1 MLVLLTCALIHA
13 LLIGDGTCLSGPN
26 VCYWIASQED
36 YMYCCLGF
44 EQIGNQCEACK
55 IGFTTTKLLGSP
67 CKPCTS
73 LTFGK
78 NCSGICSCSATKR
91 CDHVYGSC
99 TYEEENKTLNGY
111 RSQSNSSEKQ
121 QSAIKDCEDIH
132 DDAKSNEINAVDDG
146 INTYHVI
153 DESQMDKSRD
163 EPNSGNPY
171 LNVLFSESD
180 SVDEEDSNTCNDG
193 YLVPYHL
200 TREHLSRDFD
210 GELNHN
216 DCEEDGY
223 LLSYNALLDKHQSLK
238 HIIKTA
244 VISTEA
250 GESFST
256 TPSDPHTD
264 LERYMQMH
272 GQLQN

>member
-1 MLVLLTCALIHA
+1 MTIVCILLVVVLCIFVKKH
-13 LLIGDGTCLSGPN
+13 
-26 VCYWIASQED
+26 
-36 YMYCCLGF
+36 
-44 EQIGNQCEACK
+44 
-55 IGFTTTKLLGSP
+55 
-67 CKPCTS
+67 
-73 LTFGK
+73 
-78 NCSGICSCSATKR
+78 KR
-91 CDHVYGSC
+91 
-99 TYEEENKTLNGY
+99 NLK
-111 RSQSNSSEKQ
+111 EKQ

-132 DDAKSNEINAVDDG
+132 DNARSNENNAIDDG

-180 SVDEEDSNTCNDG
+180 SVDADPKDSNTCNDG
-193 YLVPYHL
+193 YLDPYHL

-210 GELNHN
+210 GKLNHN
-216 DCEEDGY
+216 DCTEDGY
-223 LLSYNALLDKHQSLK
+223 LLSYNALLDRHQSLK

-272 GQLQN
+272 GQLQNLIESILHQYNISPEKTLAAAKLTSLTIELNSESMLVEDEAFDESVC

>member
-1 MLVLLTCALIHA
+1 M
-13 LLIGDGTCLSGPN
+13 
-26 VCYWIASQED
+26 
-36 YMYCCLGF
+36 
-44 EQIGNQCEACK
+44 
-55 IGFTTTKLLGSP
+55 
-67 CKPCTS
+67 
-73 LTFGK
+73 
-78 NCSGICSCSATKR
+78 
-91 CDHVYGSC
+91 
-99 TYEEENKTLNGY
+99 
-111 RSQSNSSEKQ
+111 
-121 QSAIKDCEDIH
+121 
-132 DDAKSNEINAVDDG
+132 
-146 INTYHVI
+146 I

-193 YLVPYHL
+193 YLDPYHL
-200 TREHLSRDFD
+200 TRKHLSRDFD

-223 LLSYNALLDKHQSLK
+223 LLSYNALLDRHQSLK

-272 GQLQN
+272 GQLQNLIESILHQYNISPEKTLAAAKLTSFTIEMNSESMLGEDEAFNESVC